1 MSIIQGETVMPDTYI
16 ETKDELIQAMQEELD
31 RAVTK
36 ELNYDTTHA
45 ATDPNQRSNQNADHE
60 RIKNTL
66 MAVLLASVETQRLYF
81 VIRSVIMG
89 LISALITFMVVW
101 FLGTVQVAQVILLG
115 LFVFIVALVVSR
127 LFDKQIVKASKK
139 IITLLNK
146 HEKLRMFI
154 LKKL

>member
-1 MSIIQGETVMPDTYI
+1 MSIVHGETVMSDTD
-16 ETKDELIQAMQEELD
+16 TKDELIQAMQEELD

-45 ATDPNQRSNQNADHE
+45 ATDPAQRTNANADHE

-66 MAVLLASVETQRLYF
+66 MAVLIASVQTQRLYF

-89 LISALITFMVVW
+89 LISALITFIVVW
-101 FLGTVQVAQVILLG
+101 FLGTVQVTQVILLG

-127 LFDKQIVKASKK
+127 LFDKQIVEASKK
-139 IITLLNK
+139 IITILDK
-146 HEKLRMFI
+146 HKRLRTFI

>member
-1 MSIIQGETVMPDTYI
+1 MSVRNGETVMSDTD
-16 ETKDELIQAMQEELD
+16 TRDELIQAMQEELD

-36 ELNYDTTHA
+36 ELYYDITHGA
-45 ATDPNQRSNQNADHE
+45 ADPKQESNTNADHE
-60 RIKNTL
+60 RIKNTV
-66 MAVLLASVETQRLYF
+66 MAVLVASVQTQRLYF

-89 LISALITFMVVW
+89 LISALITFVVVW

-115 LFVFIVALVVSR
+115 LFVFIVALIVSR

-139 IITLLNK
+139 IVTILNK
-146 HEKLRMFI
+146 HEKLRTFI

>member
-1 MSIIQGETVMPDTYI
+1 MLETDVD
-16 ETKDELIQAMQEELD
+16 TKDELIHAMQEELD

-45 ATDPNQRSNQNADHE
+45 TANPKQESNANGDHE
-60 RIKNTL
+60 RIKNTV
-66 MAVLLASVETQRLYF
+66 MAVLIASVQTQRLYF

-89 LISALITFMVVW
+89 LISALITFIVVW

-115 LFVFIVALVVSR
+115 LFVFIIALVVSR

-139 IITLLNK
+139 IITILNK
-146 HEKLRMFI
+146 HKRLRTFI

>member
-1 MSIIQGETVMPDTYI
+1 MSIIHGETVMPDTD
-16 ETKDELIQAMQEELD
+16 TKDELIQAMQEELD

-36 ELNYDTTHA
+36 ELYYDLIHSA
-45 ATDPNQRSNQNADHE
+45 PDPKQESNANADHE

-66 MAVLLASVETQRLYF
+66 MAVLVASVQTQRLYF

-89 LISALITFMVVW
+89 LISALITFIVVW

-139 IITLLNK
+139 IIIILNK
-146 HEKLRMFI
+146 HKRLRTFI

>member
-1 MSIIQGETVMPDTYI
+1 MSIVHGETVMSDTD
-16 ETKDELIQAMQEELD
+16 TKDELIQAMQEELD

-45 ATDPNQRSNQNADHE
+45 ATDPNQRSNANADHE

-66 MAVLLASVETQRLYF
+66 MAVLIASVQTQRLYF

-89 LISALITFMVVW
+89 LISGLITLIVVW

-139 IITLLNK
+139 IITILDK
-146 HEKLRMFI
+146 HERLRTFI

>member
-1 MSIIQGETVMPDTYI
+1 MSDT
-16 ETKDELIQAMQEELD
+16 ETKDELIQAMQDELD

-45 ATDPNQRSNQNADHE
+45 ATDPTQRTNANADHE

-66 MAVLLASVETQRLYF
+66 MSVLVASVQTQRLYF

-101 FLGTVQVAQVILLG
+101 YLGTVQVAQVILLG
-115 LFVFIVALVVSR
+115 LFVFIIALIVSR

-146 HEKLRMFI
+146 HEKLRTFI